1 MIGSLGLFRQLA
13 ALGRAAPKGSAADL
27 NKRVARL
34 PEDAKARFKVIRA
47 EQKSKIDAA
56 RSAAQAEFD
65 KFLEDYGMPPR
76 ADYRAERKVVAA
88 FIFGM
93 SERGAGLET
102 DGMTLRVNGREVAKR
117 SSDPTDRYLKVCPGG
132 FGEDRT
138 SRRAANAALDILGA
152 GVRVDDRDDRAF
164 LRSSKGGGRGVVSSS
179 ACYTVDVTKK
189 IRARAADA
197 LMSGELIGQSSLLPI
212 RAAKAAAKA
221 AKSGEMTEGQAAYME
236 KLRARRDART
246 KKALEEF
253 ATSGEFDGLG
263 SMGRKSRKSRK
274 SRR

>member
-34 PEDAKARFKVIRA
+34 PEDAKARFKAIRA
-47 EQKSKIDAA
+47 EQKAKIDAA
-56 RSAAQAEFD
+56 RAAAQSEFD
-65 KFLEDYGMPPR
+65 KFLADYGMPPR

-93 SERGAGLET
+93 SDRGAGLET

-138 SRRAANAALDILGA
+138 
-152 GVRVDDRDDRAF
+152 
-164 LRSSKGGGRGVVSSS
+164 
-179 ACYTVDVTKK
+179 
-189 IRARAADA
+189 
-197 LMSGELIGQSSLLPI
+197 
-212 RAAKAAAKA
+212 
-221 AKSGEMTEGQAAYME
+221 
-236 KLRARRDART
+236 
-246 KKALEEF
+246 
-253 ATSGEFDGLG
+253 
-263 SMGRKSRKSRK
+263 
-274 SRR
+274 